1 MDKNDSG
8 RAERF
13 RIFDLNNTDCR
24 YSQMERMIRDLTSE
38 VIFNSGCF
46 NFGLFFI
53 NKS

>member
-8 RAERF
+8 GAERF
-13 RIFDLNNTDCR
+13 RIFDLNNADCR
-24 YSQMERMIRDLTSE
+24 YSQMERMVTDLTSE

-46 NFGLFFI
+46 NFVLFFI